1 MDQRLFEDL
10 VASAPRM
17 PRPRGRFA
25 WPVSVTAHALLAAAA
40 ASAPGLTSI
49 ELPAPAGPARRPV
62 VLEAPPPP
70 TASRGSAVRPQG
82 PAGRAASRTAT
93 PAATPVVD
101 SPGPATADERPT
113 DDVAPR
119 GLIDCGG
126 FIAESS
132 SAPEAPEPG
141 RGYGTGSDSPRRA
154 GIEVAAPRKIRD
166 VAPEYPELARRA
178 GVEGV
183 VVIDCTI
190 EPLGLVS
197 GVQVLSGHPLLN
209 QAALD
214 AVRQWRYEPTRING
228 VPVPVVLTVTVR
240 FNLRRP

>member
-1 MDQRLFEDL
+1 MDRRLFEGL
-10 VASAPRM
+10 VALAPRM
-17 PRPRGRFA
+17 PRPRGRLA
-25 WPVSVTAHALLAAAA
+25 WPVSVTAHALLVAAVV
-40 ASAPGLTSI
+40 SAPGLTSV
-49 ELPAPAGPARRPV
+49 ELPVPVGPTRGPVILATPA
-62 VLEAPPPP
+62 LP
-70 TASRGSAVRPQG
+70 TASHRSAVRPQG
-82 PAGRAASRTAT
+82 PAGPATSRTAT
-93 PAATPVVD
+93 RAATPVVD
-101 SPGPATADERPT
+101 SPGPATADDRPT

-119 GLIDCGG
+119 CLIDCGG

-132 SAPEAPEPG
+132 SGAEAPEPG
-141 RGYGTGSDSPRRA
+141 GGSGTGSDSPRRA

-209 QAALD
+209 QAALE

-228 VPVPVVLTVTVR
+228 VPVPVVLTVTLR